1 MTDITE
7 EAATEVGEESKAEE
21 ASVKKER
28 NQLYFFLLLLTV
40 IFVRAFLFDMSFI
53 LGWEGKGK
61 EQ

>member
-28 NQLYFFLLLLTV
+28 NQLYFFFV
-40 IFVRAFLFDMSFI
+40 IIDSIFVRAFLFDMSFNFRV
-53 LGWEGKGK
+53 GRER
-61 EQ
+61 

>member
-28 NQLYFFLLLLTV
+28 IQLYFFCYYL
-40 IFVRAFLFDMSFI
+40 
-53 LGWEGKGK
+53 
-61 EQ
+61 Q

>member
-28 NQLYFFLLLLTV
+28 IQSLYCYHLSVTV
-40 IFVRAFLFDMSFI
+40 VAFLFEILKVFFI
-53 LGWEGKGK
+53 FRLGRER
-61 EQ
+61 